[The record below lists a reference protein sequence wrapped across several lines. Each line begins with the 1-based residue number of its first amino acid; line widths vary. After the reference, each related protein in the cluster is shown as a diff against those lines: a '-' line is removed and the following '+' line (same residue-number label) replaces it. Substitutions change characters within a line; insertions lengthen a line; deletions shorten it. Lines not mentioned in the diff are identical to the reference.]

1 MAWLVYNIMELSS
14 HFFGVHKMIVH
25 LHIYQQGPVNPVTK
39 EKLDFHLYM
48 ISDATGETLLSAGRA
63 VASQYVEANAI
74 EHVYPLIRNETQLQE
89 VIGQINRE
97 PGIVLY
103 TIVDEKIAHLLHS
116 ACEKMGVPSVS
127 VLDPVFKAFHSYL
140 RLPANRRASAQH
152 ELNANY
158 FKRIEALD
166 YTMDHDDGQLPDGLQ
181 NADVILVGI
190 SRTSK
195 TPTSIYLANRGI
207 KTANV
212 PLVPGVEPPNQLF
225 LSKKPMIVGLIASA
239 DRISQVRQSRNI
251 GGGLSTESYIDRANI
266 AQELNNA
273 KQICMRNNWPVI
285 DVTRRSIE
293 ETATAILELYL
304 RDHQI

>member
-1 MAWLVYNIMELSS
+1 M
-14 HFFGVHKMIVH
+14 
-25 LHIYQQGPVNPVTK
+25 NPVTK
-39 EKLDFHLYM
+39 IKLDFHLYM

-63 VASQYVEANAI
+63 VASQYVEAQAI
-74 EHVYPLIRNETQLQE
+74 EHVYPLIRNEAQLRD
-89 VIGQINRE
+89 VIEQINSE

-103 TIVDEKIAHLLHS
+103 TILDEKMARHLQS
-116 ACEKMGVPSVS
+116 ACEQIGVPSVS
-127 VLDPVFKAFHSYL
+127 VLDPVFEAFHSFL

-152 ELNANY
+152 ELNAHY

-166 YTMDHDDGQLPDGLQ
+166 YTMDHDDGQLPDGLAE
-181 NADVILVGI
+181 ADVILVGI

-212 PLVPGVEPPNQLF
+212 PLMPGIEPPKQLF
-225 LSKKPMIVGLIASA
+225 LSKKPLIVGLIASA
-239 DRISQVRQSRNI
+239 ERISQVRQSRNV
-251 GGGLSTESYIDRANI
+251 GGGLKTESYIDRANI

-273 KQICMRNNWPVI
+273 KQICAHNKWPII

-304 RDHQI
+304 RNHQI